1 MGKIFE
7 INKGSPNMQDNI
19 TPNAVL
25 QGIKDHQS
33 LFQTKFP
40 HDTKTFFYINFILH
54 YYTLFLVFF
63 EGVENAAH
71 EICFIYSWYFRC
83 CSGQCFDGRQ
93 LIIDSESI
101 VQASGC
107 SILLKYPYSQ
117 FLTIHALPNCICHC
131 TKMLLEKIL
140 YYQFPFFLSIW

>member
-1 MGKIFE
+1 MSKIFE
-7 INKGSPNMQDNI
+7 INKGPPNMQDNI

-33 LFQTKFP
+33 LFQTKFA

-71 EICFIYSWYFRC
+71 EICFI
-83 CSGQCFDGRQ
+83 
-93 LIIDSESI
+93 
-101 VQASGC
+101 
-107 SILLKYPYSQ
+107 
-117 FLTIHALPNCICHC
+117 
-131 TKMLLEKIL
+131 
-140 YYQFPFFLSIW
+140 